1 MLLAIDVSNTHTKV
15 GVYEGDRLARHWR
28 LQTEPERTADE
39 YGVMLLGLF
48 RSGGVSPEA
57 VTVLAGSSAFLD
69 MAWRGRGVGSLLRDR
84 PVVPVARRVLRALL
98 VSYGSL
104 GLTIGR
110 S

>member
-48 RSGGVSPEA
+48 RAGGASPEDITGIA
-57 VTVLAGSSAFLD
+57 VSG
-69 MAWRGRGVGSLLRDR
+69 
-84 PVVPVARRVLRALL
+84 VVPPMHEPLDELCRNVGGPTPPPQRAG
-98 VSYGSL
+98 VQTGE
-104 GLTIGR
+104 G
-110 S
+110 